1 MRILAAEI
9 SVENSE
15 AFDKAE
21 RLLVAK
27 GTLCLTSSDELGHIN
42 YQATIRTKPR
52 TQPDSDRSLIQ
63 AKQAKNIEQVRMR
76 GFLAFYLAFT
86 PKPFSNCRARGAG
99 GSQGQRLV
107 YGNVVVA

>member
-9 SVENSE
+9 RVENSE

-27 GTLCLTSSDELGHIN
+27 GTLCLTSFDELGHIN
-42 YQATIRTKPR
+42 YQATIRIELQ

-63 AKQAKNIEQVRMR
+63 AKQAKNIEFTSPNA
-76 GFLAFYLAFT
+76 GFFLAFHLAFT

-99 GSQGQRLV
+99 GSQG
-107 YGNVVVA
+107 